1 MNREPSPVRLAR
13 LRRNA
18 EAAVSMLKCLG
29 NEHRLIILCVLSE
42 GELSVGELNQRIGL
56 SQSSLSQH
64 LGVLRTRGMVRTRR
78 EGQAIYYS
86 VADTPALELI
96 ELLHDRY
103 CPAQEAANLKDA

>member
-1 MNREPSPVRLAR
+1 MNRGSSTTRFAR

-42 GELSVGELNQRIGL
+42 GELSVGELNQCVGL

-64 LGVLRTRGMVRTRR
+64 LGVLRHRGLVNTRR
-78 EGQAIYYS
+78 DGQTIYYS

-96 ELLHDRY
+96 QLLHDRY
-103 CPAQEAANLKDA
+103 CPAPGATDIKRS

>member
-1 MNREPSPVRLAR
+1 MSQEPSSARLKH

-18 EAAVSMLKCLG
+18 EAAASLLKCLG

-42 GELSVGELNQRIGL
+42 GELSVGELNQRVGL

-64 LGVLRTRGMVRTRR
+64 LGVLRHRGLVRNRR
-78 EGQAIYYS
+78 EGQTIYYS

-103 CPAQEAANLKDA
+103 CPSPGPADLRRS